1 MGFSQVDAYWA
12 TLAVALYPILFY
24 YLWEK
29 AVIPMIFL
37 STLLRQSIYDIE
49 GRRLGSLRDICVSL
63 DETFP
68 AVTALVIATSTLPG
82 NNDMIIPW
90 SQVDNLEESKI
101 YLTVKQQRIAS
112 YTPHPNELLLRRD
125 LLDKQ
130 IVDTQGFRV
139 VKVNDLKLAQ
149 IKGTAR
155 LIGADIS
162 TSGLLRRLG
171 ILAPFELVSRAL
183 PFHLSERTITWNYV
197 EPIEVVRVGTS
208 QLTPAL
214 AGAGAGTTGIVPQVQ
229 LNVSHTKLSDLHP
242 ADIADILEQLDVEEA
257 GAMLGRLDTET
268 AADTLNEVETPL
280 QFELL
285 SELDPEKASDLLEI
299 LAPDDAAD
307 ILSEIPQEA
316 AERLLNLMPADES
329 GPIRELLRYEPET
342 AGGIMTTEVILLSQE
357 LTVEEALVYLRQN
370 SAHLEMIYYLFI
382 VDDEQHLVGVVS
394 LRELVVAEPGTR
406 LKDLMD
412 EEVIKVKTD
421 TDQEEVAHII
431 AKYDLLGVP
440 VVDNENHLVGL
451 ITIDDVIDV
460 IHEEQAEDFSEI
472 AGTSVEEFEEEEH
485 FSLRA
490 ILSRATWLGV
500 NVAAGFILALVLY
513 QVFGNALTINTLHYI
528 HTSGFMAGLRSPIAL
543 NGMICFIPM
552 LLLTSGSVGS
562 QALSIAG
569 WQLRSTHGYDF
580 WHGMFRELRLGTG
593 GGIVATVVVGLLT
606 WLLFHSWLLAIAIGL
621 GLGLTLLVAAICGLI
636 LPTFFQRLRMRGS
649 LVSAPLLDPVIAII
663 CLSFFLVIALW
674 LIDMLHV

>member
-1 MGFSQVDAYWA
+1 
-12 TLAVALYPILFY
+12 
-24 YLWEK
+24 
-29 AVIPMIFL
+29 MIFL
-37 STLLRQSIYDIE
+37 SALLRQSIYDVE
-49 GRRLGSLRDICVSL
+49 GSRLGTLRDICVSL
-63 DETFP
+63 NETFP
-68 AVTALVIATSTLPG
+68 AVTALVIATSSLPV

-101 YLTVKQQRIAS
+101 YLTVKQQRVAS
-112 YTPHPNELLLRRD
+112 YTPHPDELLLRRD

-130 IVDTQGFRV
+130 IVDTQGIRV

-155 LIGADIS
+155 LIGVDIS
-162 TSGLLRRLG
+162 ASGLLRRLG
-171 ILAPFELVSRAL
+171 ILAPFELVSRVL
-183 PFHLSERTITWNYV
+183 PFRLSERTITWNYV
-197 EPIEVVRVGTS
+197 EPLEVVRAGTG

-214 AGAGAGTTGIVPQVQ
+214 AGAGLGTAGIVPQVQ

-307 ILSEIPQEA
+307 ILAEIPQET

-329 GPIRELLRYEPET
+329 RPIRELLRYGPET
-342 AGGIMTTEVILLSQE
+342 AGGIMTTEVLSLSQE

-370 SAHLEMIYYLFI
+370 SAHLEMVYYLFI
-382 VDDEQHLVGVVS
+382 VDDEKHLVGVVS
-394 LRELVVAEPGTR
+394 LRELVVAEATTR

-412 EEVIKVKTD
+412 EDVIKVKTD
-421 TDQEEVAHII
+421 TDQEEVARII

-451 ITIDDVIDV
+451 ITVDDVIDV
-460 IHEEQAEDFSEI
+460 IHEEQAEDFSEM
-472 AGTSVEEFEEEEH
+472 AGASVEEFEEEEH
-485 FSLRA
+485 FSVRA
-490 ILSRATWLGV
+490 ILSRATWMGV

-513 QVFGNALTINTLHYI
+513 QVFGNALTINTQHI
-528 HTSGFMAGLRSPIAL
+528 QTSGFMAGLRSPVAL

-562 QALSIAG
+562 QALGVAG
-569 WQLRSTHGYDF
+569 WQLRSTHGSDF
-580 WHGMFRELRLGTG
+580 WRGMFRELRLGTTG
-593 GGIVATVVVGLLT
+593 GVAATLIVGLLT
-606 WLLFHSWLLAIAIGL
+606 WLLFHSWLLALAIGL
-621 GLGLTLLVAAICGLI
+621 GLGLTLLLAAICGLV

-649 LVSAPLLDPVIAII
+649 LGSAPLLDPVIAVI

-674 LIDMLHV
+674 LIDVLHV

>member
-1 MGFSQVDAYWA
+1 
-12 TLAVALYPILFY
+12 
-24 YLWEK
+24 
-29 AVIPMIFL
+29 MIFL
-37 STLLRQSIYDIE
+37 STLLRQSIHDIE
-49 GRRLGSLRDICVSL
+49 GRRLGILRDVCVSL
-63 DETFP
+63 NETFP
-68 AVTALVIATSTLPG
+68 AVTALIIATSTLPG
-82 NNDMIIPW
+82 NNDIIVPW
-90 SQVDNLEESKI
+90 FQVDNIEESKI
-101 YLTVKQQRIAS
+101 YLTVKHQRMAS
-112 YTPHPNELLLRRD
+112 YTPHPDELLLRRD

-162 TSGLLRRLG
+162 ASGLLRRLG
-171 ILAPFELVSRAL
+171 ILAPIELASRVL

-197 EPIEVVRVGTS
+197 EPIEVVRGGTG

-214 AGAGAGTTGIVPQVQ
+214 AGVSPGTAGIVPQVQ

-257 GAMLGRLDTET
+257 GAMLDRLDTET

-285 SELDPEKASDLLEI
+285 SELDPEKASDLLEK
-299 LAPDDAAD
+299 LPPDDAAD
-307 ILSEIPQEA
+307 ILAEIPQEA

-329 GPIRELLRYEPET
+329 RPIRELLRYGPET
-342 AGGIMTTEVILLSQE
+342 AGGIMTTEVLSLSQE
-357 LTVEEALVYLRQN
+357 LTVEEALVYLRQH

-382 VDDEQHLVGVVS
+382 VDDEQHLAGVVS
-394 LRELVVAEPGTR
+394 LRELVVAEPTTR

-412 EEVIKVKTD
+412 EDVIKVKTD
-421 TDQEEVAHII
+421 TDQEEVARII

-451 ITIDDVIDV
+451 ITVDDVIDV
-460 IHEEQAEDFSEI
+460 IHEEQAEDFSEM
-472 AGTSVEEFEEEEH
+472 AGASVEEFEEEEH
-485 FSLRA
+485 FSVRA
-490 ILSRATWLGV
+490 ILNRAAWLGV
-500 NVAAGFILALVLY
+500 NVVAGFILALVLY
-513 QVFGNALTINTLHYI
+513 QVFGNALTINTQHI
-528 HTSGFMAGLRSPIAL
+528 QTSSFMAGLRSPVAL

-562 QALSIAG
+562 QALGVAG
-569 WQLRSTHGYDF
+569 WKLRSTHGSDF
-580 WHGMFRELRLGTG
+580 WRGMFRELRLGTV
-593 GGIVATVVVGLLT
+593 GGIAATLAVGLLAL
-606 WLLFHSWLLAIAIGL
+606 LLFHSWLLAIAIGL
-621 GLGLTLLVAAICGLI
+621 GLGLALLVAAICGLV

-649 LVSAPLLDPVIAII
+649 LVSAPLLDPMIAVI
-663 CLSFFLVIALW
+663 CLSFFLVSALW
-674 LIDMLHV
+674 LIDILHV

>member
-1 MGFSQVDAYWA
+1 
-12 TLAVALYPILFY
+12 
-24 YLWEK
+24 
-29 AVIPMIFL
+29 MIFL

-49 GRRLGSLRDICVSL
+49 GRRLGILRDVCVSL
-63 DETFP
+63 NETFP
-68 AVTALVIATSTLPG
+68 AVTALIIATSTLPG
-82 NNDMIIPW
+82 NNDIIVPW
-90 SQVDNLEESKI
+90 FQVDNIEESKI
-101 YLTVKQQRIAS
+101 YLTVKQQRMAS
-112 YTPHPNELLLRRD
+112 YTPHPDELLLRRD

-162 TSGLLRRLG
+162 ASGLLRRLG
-171 ILAPFELVSRAL
+171 ILAPIELASRVL

-197 EPIEVVRVGTS
+197 EPIEVVRGGTG

-214 AGAGAGTTGIVPQVQ
+214 AGVSPGTAGIVPQVQ

-257 GAMLGRLDTET
+257 GAMLDRLDTET

-285 SELDPEKASDLLEI
+285 SELDPEKASDLLEK
-299 LAPDDAAD
+299 LPPDDAAD
-307 ILSEIPQEA
+307 ILAEIPQEA

-329 GPIRELLRYEPET
+329 RPIRELLRYGPET
-342 AGGIMTTEVILLSQE
+342 AGGIMTTEVLSLSQE
-357 LTVEEALVYLRQN
+357 LTVEEALVYLRQH

-382 VDDEQHLVGVVS
+382 VDDEQHLAGVIS
-394 LRELVVAEPGTR
+394 LRELVVAEPTTR

-412 EEVIKVKTD
+412 EDVIKVKTD
-421 TDQEEVAHII
+421 TDQEEVARII

-451 ITIDDVIDV
+451 ITVDDVIDV
-460 IHEEQAEDFSEI
+460 IHEEQAEDFSEM
-472 AGTSVEEFEEEEH
+472 AGASVEEFEEEEH
-485 FSLRA
+485 FSVRA
-490 ILSRATWLGV
+490 ILNRAAWLGV
-500 NVAAGFILALVLY
+500 NVVAGFILALVLY
-513 QVFGNALTINTLHYI
+513 QVFGNALTINTQHI
-528 HTSGFMAGLRSPIAL
+528 QTSGFMAGLRSPVAL

-562 QALSIAG
+562 QALGVAG
-569 WQLRSTHGYDF
+569 WQLRSTHGSDF
-580 WHGMFRELRLGTG
+580 WRGMFRELRLGTV
-593 GGIVATVVVGLLT
+593 GGIAATLAVGLLAL
-606 WLLFHSWLLAIAIGL
+606 LLFHSWLLAIAIGL
-621 GLGLTLLVAAICGLI
+621 GLGLALLLAAICGLV

-649 LVSAPLLDPVIAII
+649 LVSAPLLDPMIAVI

-674 LIDMLHV
+674 LIDILHV

>member
-1 MGFSQVDAYWA
+1 
-12 TLAVALYPILFY
+12 
-24 YLWEK
+24 
-29 AVIPMIFL
+29 MIFL
-37 STLLRQSIYDIE
+37 STLLRQSIYDVE
-49 GRRLGSLRDICVSL
+49 GSRLGTLRDVCVSL
-63 DETFP
+63 NETFP
-68 AVTALVIATSTLPG
+68 AVTALVIATSSLPV

-101 YLTVKQQRIAS
+101 YLTVKQQRVAS
-112 YTPHPNELLLRRD
+112 YTPHPDELLLRRD

-130 IVDTQGFRV
+130 IVDTQGIRV

-155 LIGADIS
+155 LIGVDIS
-162 TSGLLRRLG
+162 ASGLLRRLG
-171 ILAPFELVSRAL
+171 ILAPFELVSRVL
-183 PFHLSERTITWNYV
+183 PFRLSERTITWNYV
-197 EPIEVVRVGTS
+197 EPLEVVRAGTG

-214 AGAGAGTTGIVPQVQ
+214 AGAGLGTAGIVPQVQ

-307 ILSEIPQEA
+307 ILAEIPQET
-316 AERLLNLMPADES
+316 AERLLNLMPANES
-329 GPIRELLRYEPET
+329 QPIRELLRYGPET
-342 AGGIMTTEVILLSQE
+342 AGGIMTTEVLSLSQE

-394 LRELVVAEPGTR
+394 LRELVVAEATTH

-412 EEVIKVKTD
+412 EDVIKVKTD
-421 TDQEEVAHII
+421 TDQEEVARII

-440 VVDNENHLVGL
+440 VVDYENHLVGL
-451 ITIDDVIDV
+451 ITVDDVIDV
-460 IHEEQAEDFSEI
+460 IHEEQAEDFSEM
-472 AGTSVEEFEEEEH
+472 AGASVEEFEEEEH
-485 FSLRA
+485 FSVRA
-490 ILSRATWLGV
+490 ILSRATWMGV

-513 QVFGNALTINTLHYI
+513 QVFGNALTINTQHI
-528 HTSGFMAGLRSPIAL
+528 QTSGFMAGLRSPVAL

-562 QALSIAG
+562 QALGIAG
-569 WQLRSTHGYDF
+569 WQLRSTHGSDF
-580 WHGMFRELRLGTG
+580 WRGMFRELRLGTTG
-593 GGIVATVVVGLLT
+593 GVAATLIVGLLT
-606 WLLFHSWLLAIAIGL
+606 WLLFHSWLLALAIGL
-621 GLGLTLLVAAICGLI
+621 GLGLTLLLAAICGLV

-649 LVSAPLLDPVIAII
+649 LVSAPLLDPVIAVI

-674 LIDMLHV
+674 LIDVLHV